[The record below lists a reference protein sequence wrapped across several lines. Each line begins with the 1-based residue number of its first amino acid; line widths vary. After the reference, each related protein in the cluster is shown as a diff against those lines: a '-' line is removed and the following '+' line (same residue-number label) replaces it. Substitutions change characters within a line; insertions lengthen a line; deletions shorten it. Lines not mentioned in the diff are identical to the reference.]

1 MYWEVGADPTF
12 KNLSLSSWK
21 TLWPHLQNPGSL
33 LKQSWSPDI
42 IKDIILVQFSSVQ
55 SLVSSVQS
63 LSRVPLCD
71 PMNHSTPGLAVHHQL
86 SLLKFRS
93 IESVMPSTHL
103 ILCHPLLLLPS
114 IFPSIRVFSNESVL
128 HITWQ
133 SIGAS
138 ASVPPMNIQDW
149 FPLWLTGLIFLQS
162 KGLSRS
168 LL

>member
-63 LSRVPLCD
+63 LSRVWLFATRWIAARQA
-71 PMNHSTPGLAVHHQL
+71 SL
-86 SLLKFRS
+86 SITNSWSSLKLMS
-93 IESVMPSTHL
+93 IELVMPSSHL
-103 ILCHPLLLLPS
+103 ILFCPLFLLPS
-114 IFPSIRVFSNESVL
+114 IPPSIRVFSIESTLRTRWPKYGVSAL
-128 HITWQ
+128 
-133 SIGAS
+133 AS
-138 ASVPPMNIQDW
+138 FLPMNTQAD
-149 FPLWLTGLIFLQS
+149 
-162 KGLSRS
+162 